1 MKKKRFLA
9 LVLTAIMT
17 AASLAGCASKSGNG
31 STEDGASTT
40 ATRQTTGTQTQTEE
54 KTEKAGKTF
63 PVTVTDQLG
72 REVTVEKEPQ
82 KLVSGYYIST
92 SIVIALDLEDKL
104 VGVEAKA
111 GKRAIY
117 KLAAEDI
124 VNLPSVGT
132 AKEFDLEGC
141 AALSPDLVIVPA
153 KLKDKIASMEEL
165 GLTVIAVNPENND
178 LLKEAVELI
187 GKATGQTAKADDLVK
202 TIDKG
207 ISSL

>member
-17 AASLAGCASKSGNG
+17 AASLAGCVSKSGNG
-31 STEDGASTT
+31 STEAGASTT

-54 KTEKAGKTF
+54 KTEEAGETF

-72 REVTVEKEPQ
+72 REVTIEKEPQ

-153 KLKDKIASMEEL
+153 KLKDKIC
-165 GLTVIAVNPENND
+165 
-178 LLKEAVELI
+178 LLY
-187 GKATGQTAKADDLVK
+187 TSPSPRD
-202 TIDKG
+202 
-207 ISSL
+207 S